1 MMHTDLEVYKAS
13 MLLVK
18 HVYELA
24 KDFPHDE
31 LWGLTSQMKRAT
43 TSIPTNIAEGAGR
56 KSKKELLYFL
66 NVSLGSLSELQTQ
79 LDIADML
86 GFIKDKQKLE
96 ATVNISQSVKRQ
108 LLSLIKANDKP
119 DSAV

>member
-18 HVYELA
+18 NVYELS
-24 KDFPHDE
+24 KEFPRDE
-31 LWGLTSQMKRAT
+31 IWGLTSQMKRAA
-43 TSIPTNIAEGAGR
+43 TSIPSNIAEGAGR

-66 NVSLGSLSELQTQ
+66 NVSLGSISELQTQ

-96 ATVNISQSVKRQ
+96 ATINISNSVKRQ

-119 DSAV
+119 VS

>member
-31 LWGLTSQMKRAT
+31 LWGLTSQMKRAA

-79 LDIADML
+79 LDIAVML
-86 GFIKDKQKLE
+86 DFVKDKQKLE

-119 DSAV
+119 DSTV